1 MMLTYRSAHAKQ
13 FLGTKH
19 EAAKIVVKLLNFEQ
33 NKGRIDNAQ
42 EMLMMIYYDSD
53 LFKNVKL
60 GHKSWLY
67 GYDIESKLQLSQ

>member
-1 MMLTYRSAHAKQ
+1 MLTYRSAHAKQ

-42 EMLMMIYYDSD
+42 EMLTTFNDDPALLKKVIT
-53 LFKNVKL
+53 
-60 GHKSWLY
+60 GGESWVY
-67 GYDIESKLQLSQ
+67 GYDI